1 MFCLQQAVNTVFR
14 YNISQNDLGG
24 VLNLSNNPNGEIYN
38 NVFYMKENVPVNRM
52 SGGKTQIYNNIFYYA
67 GSTSAP
73 ASVCNWN
80 RVQGTWSNN
89 IYYNYSTIPQDEN
102 AITEDPKFV
111 EGGSAPNGAQ
121 ENKKIYDRSVFDGY
135 KLQEDSPAIDAGK
148 PVSDAGGKDF
158 FGNKLDT

>member
-1 MFCLQQAVNTVFR
+1 MFPT
-14 YNISQNDLGG
+14 
-24 VLNLSNNPNGEIYN
+24 
-38 NVFYMKENVPVNRM
+38 
-52 SGGKTQIYNNIFYYA
+52 
-67 GSTSAP
+67 
-73 ASVCNWN
+73 
-80 RVQGTWSNN
+80 
-89 IYYNYSTIPQDEN
+89 YNYSTIPQDEN

-158 FGNKLDT
+158 FGNKLDIVFPPDIRLTGTFSFI